1 MTPSRPAAVA
11 ATIPE
16 RLTAVLRSIFRA
28 RPATPKAPRLLI
40 RDRIGDW
47 IFPPKGP
54 EAGPVILGQ
63 RRVYIL
69 PTRAGVTF
77 GITIL
82 LMLVGAIN
90 YNLSLGYILTFLL
103 AGMGVVSILH
113 TWRNLAGIGL
123 RSGKSGAVFAGDTAR
138 FQVVVE
144 NHGTLPRT
152 SLAIQL
158 RDRNPVYFDAPAS
171 QSTDVELTLPT
182 QRRGVLSPGRLRIF
196 TTYPLG
202 LFHAWALVDL
212 DMQCLVYP
220 RPESG
225 IVPLPPAQAT
235 RGEGLAAGGGEEDF
249 AGLRNY
255 HAGDSPR
262 RIAWKAVA
270 RNDVILTKTFS
281 GSAAAKLW
289 LDLGD
294 TPEAMGLEA
303 RLRRLARWVVD
314 ADDAGHHF
322 GLRLAGTELALD
334 AGSSHRDACLRAL
347 ALFDP
352 RPRTA

>member
-1 MTPSRPAAVA
+1 MNLA
-11 ATIPE
+11 
-16 RLTAVLRSIFRA
+16 L
-28 RPATPKAPRLLI
+28 

-54 EAGPVILGQ
+54 ENGPVVLGQ

-69 PTRAGVTF
+69 PTVAGLWFGVTL
-77 GITIL
+77 L

-113 TWRNLAGIGL
+113 TWRNLARLSL
-123 RSGKSGAVFAGDTAR
+123 RPGKSQAVFTGDTAR
-138 FQVVVE
+138 FHVVVE
-144 NHGTLPRT
+144 NAGTLPRM

-158 RDRNPVYFDAPAS
+158 RDRSPVYVDVPATRS
-171 QSTDVELTLPT
+171 IDIELALPAE
-182 QRRGVLSPGRLRIF
+182 RRGLLSPGRLRIF

-220 RPESG
+220 RPEPG
-225 IVPLPPAQAT
+225 IVPPPPAQPT
-235 RGEGLAAGGGEEDF
+235 RGEGPAAGDGEEDF
-249 AGLRNY
+249 SGLRNY

-270 RNDVILTKTFS
+270 RNEVFLTKTFT
-281 GSAAAKLW
+281 GSAATRLW

-294 TPEAMGLEA
+294 TPEALGLEA
-303 RLRRLARWVVD
+303 RLSRLTRWVVD
-314 ADDAGHHF
+314 AESAGHQF
-322 GLRLAGTELALD
+322 GLRLAGIELGPG
-334 AGSSHRDACLRAL
+334 AGASQRDQCLRAL
-347 ALFDP
+347 ALFDA
-352 RPRTA
+352 RPRTP